1 MLTKLCVDEQAS
13 YLASP
18 SCLVLAGIL
27 DLLVIPFSLG
37 FIVFF
42 NFPATSSQADKRRF
56 SFSAHSFP

>member
-13 YLASP
+13 YLACP

-37 FIVFF
+37 FIGFF
-42 NFPATSSQADKRRF
+42 NFLATSLQADKCRL
-56 SFSAHSFP
+56 SLSACSFP